1 MRMKMAVLTLVA
13 TVGVL
18 LAAGQAA
25 AQAFGIGPRISTV
38 RGDVPSATPSS
49 RYFGGTLR
57 MRSSRRVAIELAGD
71 YKKTVSVDGLTSQ
84 RERPLQGSLLLF
96 LVRSTFAP
104 YVLGGY
110 GLYQR
115 NVDFL
120 DEAGTVVSSISDRQT
135 GAHLGFG
142 AELFVSR
149 HAALFADFRYRFVRF
164 GEPEAGAKEI
174 NIPLVDQVKLS
185 HRGTMW
191 TSGVAFYF

>member
-1 MRMKMAVLTLVA
+1 MRMKAIALAVMA
-13 TVGVL
+13 
-18 LAAGQAA
+18 AAGVSGTPGDVL
-25 AQAFGIGPRISTV
+25 AQGFGIGPRMSTV
-38 RGDVPSATPSS
+38 RGDAPSATPSV
-49 RYFGGTLR
+49 RYFGGTVR
-57 MRSSRRVAIELAGD
+57 IRSSRRVAFELAGD
-71 YKKTVSVDGLTSQ
+71 YKKTLSADGLTRE

-110 GLYQR
+110 GLYDR
-115 NVDFL
+115 HVDWL
-120 DEAGTVVSSISDRQT
+120 DASGAVVRTIADRQT

-149 HAALFADFRYRFVRF
+149 HAALFADYRYRFVRF

-174 NIPLVDQVKLS
+174 NLPLVDQVKLS